1 MTTLLFYKNVVALD
15 RDLHKSLKIKP
26 AEHLNFAA
34 DASALPIVMGE
45 FIEVA
50 RHFPTGFLRV
60 DGGGILPVA
69 LVGLPGGKNL
79 FLTEDGKWDAPYIP
93 AFVRRYPF
101 VFAETGPD
109 QLTVCID
116 RDYEGFDDNEGVAL
130 FGEDGEPAAAVND
143 VIALL
148 SEFQRQN
155 EATQQFVKRLE
166 EAGVLM
172 EASANATLNDGRN
185 LSLQGLLV
193 VDEQK
198 LRALP
203 DATVTEWFRSGD
215 IGLIY
220 SHLLSLGNLLELVR
234 RQPAASA
241 ASEPAATE

>member
-15 RDLHKSLKIKP
+15 REQHKSLKIKP
-26 AEHLNFAA
+26 ADHLKFAD
-34 DASALPIVMGE
+34 DATALPIVNGE
-45 FIEVA
+45 FVEVA
-50 RHFPTGFLRV
+50 RQYPIAFLRV
-60 DGGGILPVA
+60 DGGSILPVA

-109 QLTVCID
+109 QLTLCID
-116 RDYEGFDDNEGVAL
+116 RDYEGFDENDGAPL
-130 FGEDGEPAAAVND
+130 FAEDGEPAAMVTD
-143 VIALL
+143 VLALL
-148 SEFQRQN
+148 SEFQRQHLL
-155 EATQQFVKRLE
+155 TQQFVQRLD

-185 LSLQGLLV
+185 LTLQGLLV

-198 LRALP
+198 FRALP
-203 DATVTEWFRSGD
+203 EATLTEWLRSGD

-220 SHLLSLGNLLELVR
+220 AHLLSLGNLLALLR
-234 RQPAASA
+234 RQPAV
-241 ASEPAATE
+241 TE